1 MNRTG
6 LVIALAVAAV
16 AGLTFALH
24 PELDL
29 AIARPFYDPASR
41 DFPLRF
47 DPSLA
52 WLRNESMWVVTALV
66 APASVAL
73 AVKLLLPFTRMLMP
87 GRAVVFLIATLIL
100 GPGLLVNV
108 SMKDYWPR
116 SRPIDV
122 PEFGGSERFV
132 PWWNPRGVCP
142 KNCSF
147 VAGESAG
154 AFWALAPAALT
165 PPQWRPLAYAAAV
178 VFGTAVGAL
187 RIVFGGHFFT
197 DVLFAGVLMFLIVWL
212 VHGLIY
218 RWRATRISDAAV
230 ERTLERISMPIYRAA
245 AGIMARLVRAAG
257 RNNTSTGCDR
267 REH

>member
-6 LVIALAVAAV
+6 LVLVLAIAAV
-16 AGLTFALH
+16 VGVTFAIF

-29 AIARPFYDPASR
+29 AISRVFYDPAKQ

-47 DPSLA
+47 HPWLV
-52 WLRNESMWVVTALV
+52 WLRRESMWVVTALV
-66 APASVAL
+66 APAVVAL
-73 AVKLLLPFTRMLMP
+73 VVKLALPFTRMLMSA
-87 GRAVVFLIATLIL
+87 RAAIFLVATLVL

-108 SMKDYWPR
+108 TMKDHWPR

-122 PEFGGSERFV
+122 PEFNGSERFV
-132 PWWNPRGVCP
+132 PWWDPRGVCP

-154 AFWALAPAALT
+154 AFWTLAPAALV
-165 PPQWRPLAYAAAV
+165 PPQWRPLAYAAALL
-178 VFGTAVGAL
+178 FGSAVGAL

-197 DVLFAGVLMFLIVWL
+197 DVLFAGIFMFLIVWC

-218 RWRATRISDAAV
+218 RWAATRVSDAAL
-230 ERTLERISMPIYRAA
+230 ERALERITMPIWRSLAA
-245 AGIMARLVRAAG
+245 I
-257 RNNTSTGCDR
+257 
-267 REH
+267 